1 MAQEVKKCGD
11 DPTPGFLV
19 HENEHWTQE
28 HEKETQLQKKRRK
41 ERALEAAAHNGLT
54 TEEKLNEIGPDHEQA
69 VEDFKAARSQKVRSY
84 LAKKIRDT
92 KKKEKA
98 AASIFSLF
106 SGKKVFISTI
116 QAAPSLVLDQHMDKL
131 GAKYESSL
139 LRADAFV
146 VPDVTDPAEETLWHA
161 FLSGGLLLSP
171 QAFSHGEGPAV
182 KYCCA
187 VSIRRTVY
195 ISSGFQE
202 ENPHLCAAITGR
214 MQQLCNMWKLLKD
227 MPLFLQCLQKA
238 QLRHRPSAELVAFVT
253 QKESKQILSVLGDTG
268 QPTTGL
274 CCKFLTRTNAA
285 DFLCKVEFAK
295 HGLCGR

>member
-1 MAQEVKKCGD
+1 MQWQESFYFNNPSRSKPCAG
-11 DPTPGFLV
+11 P
-19 HENEHWTQE
+19 
-28 HEKETQLQKKRRK
+28 
-41 ERALEAAAHNGLT
+41 AHGQV
-54 TEEKLNEIGPDHEQA
+54 GC
-69 VEDFKAARSQKVRSY
+69 
-84 LAKKIRDT
+84 KI
-92 KKKEKA
+92 
-98 AASIFSLF
+98 
-106 SGKKVFISTI
+106 
-116 QAAPSLVLDQHMDKL
+116 
-131 GAKYESSL
+131 SSL

-146 VPDVTDPAEETLWHA
+146 VPDVTDPAAETLWHA

-187 VSIRRTVY
+187 VSTRRTVY

-214 MQQLCNMWKLLKD
+214 MQQLCNMWELLKD

-274 CCKFLTRTNAA
+274 CCKFLTRTN
-285 DFLCKVEFAK
+285 KVEFAK

>member
-1 MAQEVKKCGD
+1 
-11 DPTPGFLV
+11 
-19 HENEHWTQE
+19 
-28 HEKETQLQKKRRK
+28 
-41 ERALEAAAHNGLT
+41 
-54 TEEKLNEIGPDHEQA
+54 
-69 VEDFKAARSQKVRSY
+69 
-84 LAKKIRDT
+84 
-92 KKKEKA
+92 
-98 AASIFSLF
+98 
-106 SGKKVFISTI
+106 
-116 QAAPSLVLDQHMDKL
+116 MDKL

-253 QKESKQILSVLGDTG
+253 QKESKQILSVLGVTG

-285 DFLCKVEFAK
+285 VFYVKLNLLSMVYVVADSSIYNSNQFITLQFRKFSVKSPHNFFIN
-295 HGLCGR
+295 LVRIIQD